1 MKILAIC
8 GSHRKGNS
16 YRVLSKIPEDYPEID
31 YELLML
37 KDSNLEICRGCYTC
51 FRRGEQYCP
60 LKDDRD
66 EILQKMLDADG
77 VIFQSPVYV
86 NNITSLM
93 KGFMERLGFV
103 SHRPRFFGKPA
114 LVMAVCGGFGADE
127 ANQYMDDIFSSFGFN
142 IVAKPELR
150 VATKSDRENSYN
162 NVLVTE
168 ALATLISKI
177 EDGKIDPPTMRQLVM
192 FYLFKSLSETWQDYY
207 MADYEYY
214 KDKPDFPY
222 DGNIGFL
229 KTKMAKQAASS
240 SVKDMMKN
248 R

>member
-16 YRVLSKIPEDYPEID
+16 YSVLSKISEHYPHID

-37 KDSNLEICRGCYTC
+37 KDTNLEDCRGCYTC
-51 FRRGEQYCP
+51 VLRGEQFCP

-66 EILQKMLDADG
+66 LVIQKMLDADG
-77 VIFQSPVYV
+77 VVFQSPVYV
-86 NNITSLM
+86 NNISSLM
-93 KGFMERLGFV
+93 KSFMERFGYV
-103 SHRPRFFGKPA
+103 SHRPLFFGKPA
-114 LVMAVCGGFGADE
+114 IVMAVCGGFGADE

-142 IVAKPELR
+142 IVASPELK
-150 VATKSDRENSYN
+150 VATKSDNENSYN
-162 NVLVTE
+162 LQLTSQ
-168 ALATLISKI
+168 AFDSLISKI
-177 EDGKIDPPTMRQLVM
+177 ENGKIDPPSMRQLVM
-192 FYLFKSLSETWQDYY
+192 FYIFKMLSESQKDYY
-207 MADYEYY
+207 VADYEYY
-214 KDKPDFPY
+214 KDKPEFPY
-222 DGNIGFL
+222 DRNIGFL